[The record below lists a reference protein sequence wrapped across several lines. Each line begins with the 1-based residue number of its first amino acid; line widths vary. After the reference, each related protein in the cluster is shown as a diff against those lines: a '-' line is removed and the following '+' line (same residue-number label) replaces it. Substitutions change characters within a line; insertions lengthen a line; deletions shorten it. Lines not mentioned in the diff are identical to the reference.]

1 MVVSTS
7 DIKYFLYKAVFYKN
21 IYNKTLSLKEAM
33 GTNPFMTRIQ
43 SLMLP
48 YKAPGYKDS

>member
-1 MVVSTS
+1 
-7 DIKYFLYKAVFYKN
+7 
-21 IYNKTLSLKEAM
+21 M

-48 YKAPGYKDS
+48 YKAPGYKDSWTAIML